1 MRLQSLIC
9 GSRDELRW
17 HLRRPGGQVD
27 QRRCLCP
34 LQCLVD
40 RADVCITT
48 VQAAQ
53 AAPSTPYPNPPQPL
67 PPSHTNGVF
76 AWLVNRADCSH
87 LTAFRFKY
95 LSVSWWAKSALT
107 VRLLFKVA
115 DRRLGE
121 REREREGGKKHPSL
135 AGEMGFISMCSYS
148 VMVTGFFFFFTL
160 NRCIRQ
166 ATSALSQQC
175 ISILA
180 LPQWR
185 ASTERITSGL
195 KKKQQQKN
203 SHCK

>member
-9 GSRDELRW
+9 SSRDEPRW

-27 QRRCLCP
+27 QRRCSCP
-34 LQCLVD
+34 LQCQLD
-40 RADVCITT
+40 GADVWIAT

-53 AAPSTPYPNPPQPL
+53 AAQSTPYPQQPPPQSL

-115 DRRLGE
+115 DRQLDE
-121 REREREGGKKHPSL
+121 REQERENGGEKASTPRRWNGIHFHV
-135 AGEMGFISMCSYS
+135 FIFCHGY
-148 VMVTGFFFFFTL
+148 GFFFFLLFIL
-160 NRCIRQ
+160 NSRIRQ
-166 ATSALSQQC
+166 ATSAPERQC

-180 LPQWR
+180 SPQ
-185 ASTERITSGL
+185 
-195 KKKQQQKN
+195 
-203 SHCK
+203 

>member
-1 MRLQSLIC
+1 MAGSLWFNTRPQWDEVQSGTRLRRLIC

-27 QRRCLCP
+27 QRRCMCP
-34 LQCLVD
+34 LQCLLD
-40 RADVCITT
+40 RTDVCITT

-53 AAPSTPYPNPPQPL
+53 VATPPFHLRAPLNPLQPP

-95 LSVSWWAKSALT
+95 LSVSRWAKSALT

-121 REREREGGKKHPSL
+121 RHRASERGRGDGEERERKKSVHPSL
-135 AGEMGFISMCSYS
+135 
-148 VMVTGFFFFFTL
+148 V
-160 NRCIRQ
+160 
-166 ATSALSQQC
+166 
-175 ISILA
+175 
-180 LPQWR
+180 
-185 ASTERITSGL
+185 
-195 KKKQQQKN
+195 K
-203 SHCK
+203 